1 MDELGKDGG
10 VGGHRH
16 TLADRAPPLA
26 TMHRLLH
33 KVFHVKPEG
42 GGVSMSRRPSIVDSD
57 GDYPVATRLRPP
69 AVLPKSG
76 CDAARTGPSC
86 LYPAEP
92 ARPGSPWRRWIWRE
106 RRFSPT
112 SHSGRR
118 LGSAPHLSVRS
129 RATGALRSSPT
140 SAGTRSAGMPAS
152 VDAGNHAAC
161 GRPVATCEPPP
172 RASRAPG
179 VGRQPDQPGRSW
191 MISGPRAPGNIQ
203 DGTCPVSRETGSGD
217 KPLQLLGHQTREA
230 GLGAPQSRPL

>member
-92 ARPGSPWRRWIWRE
+92 ARPGSPMATVDLARTPI
-106 RRFSPT
+106 
-112 SHSGRR
+112 
-118 LGSAPHLSVRS
+118 LAHL
-129 RATGALRSSPT
+129 TFG
-140 SAGTRSAGMPAS
+140 
-152 VDAGNHAAC
+152 DAGWVQ
-161 GRPVATCEPPP
+161 R
-172 RASRAPG
+172 R
-179 VGRQPDQPGRSW
+179 
-191 MISGPRAPGNIQ
+191 I
-203 DGTCPVSRETGSGD
+203 
-217 KPLQLLGHQTREA
+217 
-230 GLGAPQSRPL
+230 